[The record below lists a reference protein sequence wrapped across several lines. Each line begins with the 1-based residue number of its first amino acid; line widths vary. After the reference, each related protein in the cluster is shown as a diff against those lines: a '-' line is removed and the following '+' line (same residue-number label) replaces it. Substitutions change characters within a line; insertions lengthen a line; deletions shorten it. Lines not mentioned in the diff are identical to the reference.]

1 MPRIRS
7 RGNRDTELALA
18 RLMRRVMGVTGDQPS
33 LPSFAA
39 KLRLGR
45 QVTGDT
51 RWIACFVVELYA

>member
-1 MPRIRS
+1 
-7 RGNRDTELALA
+7 
-18 RLMRRVMGVTGDQPS
+18 MRRVMGVTGDQPS